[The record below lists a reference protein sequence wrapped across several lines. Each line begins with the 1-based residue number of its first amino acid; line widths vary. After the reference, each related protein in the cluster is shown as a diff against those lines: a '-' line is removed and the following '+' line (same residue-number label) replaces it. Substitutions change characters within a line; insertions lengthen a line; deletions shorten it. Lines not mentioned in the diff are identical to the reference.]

1 MNLQEVTYYLLYVTT
16 VKSAEKALVKLT
28 LKVFIHSL
36 KLKMQ
41 LLIHCSATLKTS
53 SLTTVVLESKN
64 LVMHLKVENA
74 EVAVAV
80 AKEEATA
87 AAVNA
92 EVMVAA
98 KEKAMAAEA
107 ATEEVLAEA
116 EDVKAEAL
124 AADSEISLVNHVK
137 VEAEKEDADLNL
149 YKQIRKA
156 RINYPGLFLLRV
168 NYP

>member
-1 MNLQEVTYYLLYVTT
+1 
-16 VKSAEKALVKLT
+16 
-28 LKVFIHSL
+28 
-36 KLKMQ
+36 
-41 LLIHCSATLKTS
+41 
-53 SLTTVVLESKN
+53 
-64 LVMHLKVENA
+64 
-74 EVAVAV
+74 
-80 AKEEATA
+80 
-87 AAVNA
+87 
-92 EVMVAA
+92 
-98 KEKAMAAEA
+98 MAAEA